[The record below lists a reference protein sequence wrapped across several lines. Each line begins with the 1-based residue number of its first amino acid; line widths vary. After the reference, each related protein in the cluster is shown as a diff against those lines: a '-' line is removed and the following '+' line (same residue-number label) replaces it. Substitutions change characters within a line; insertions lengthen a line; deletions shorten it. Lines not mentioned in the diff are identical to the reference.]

1 MCLFLPSLSFVK
13 ILGFNSL
20 FFVQIGLEVNIYLV
34 ANSLE
39 EIKHFRYKHYRT
51 TPVINESFPLPV
63 SIHFSGHLFSSF
75 SVV

>member
-39 EIKHFRYKHYRT
+39 KRDETLQVQTLQNNPCYQ
-51 TPVINESFPLPV
+51 
-63 SIHFSGHLFSSF
+63 
-75 SVV
+75 